1 MLKRINLMELKK
13 ALDTV
18 KTKFVN
24 VEINEKENKIKFYP
38 VEEEEKIDFDN
49 EFNIN
54 EIVV

>member
-1 MLKRINLMELKK
+1 MLKKVNLMELKK
-13 ALDTV
+13 ALDKV

-24 VEINEKENKIKFYP
+24 IEINEKENKIRFNP
-38 VEEEEKIDFDN
+38 IEEEEKIDFDN

>member
-1 MLKRINLMELKK
+1 MELKK

-24 VEINEKENKIKFYP
+24 AEIDEKENKIKFYP

-54 EIVV
+54 EIEV

>member
-1 MLKRINLMELKK
+1 MLKKVNLMELKK
-13 ALDTV
+13 ALDKV

-24 VEINEKENKIKFYP
+24 IEINAKENKIRFNP
-38 VEEEEKIDFDN
+38 IEEEEKIDFDN

>member
-24 VEINEKENKIKFYP
+24 AEIDEKENKIKFYP

>member
-13 ALDTV
+13 ALDIV